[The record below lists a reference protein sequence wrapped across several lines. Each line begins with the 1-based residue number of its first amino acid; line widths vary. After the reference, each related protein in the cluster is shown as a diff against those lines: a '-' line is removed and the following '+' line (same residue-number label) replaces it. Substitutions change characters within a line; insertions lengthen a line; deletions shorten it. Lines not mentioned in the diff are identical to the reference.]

1 MQKWRKGNRDDCTCD
16 FFLYALSQLSL
27 PIEGSFVPLVTPES
41 KNAVK
46 RTLHIHDH
54 RDPQGTV
61 TVQRLAVVSAVAASR
76 YRHFQVEHVAL
87 HNGVGGSLAKPPED
101 RFRSRLRI
109 ALDSF
114 RYRIHRHVDYLLRYR
129 DLLRG
134 DLRGKDQI

>member
-1 MQKWRKGNRDDCTCD
+1 V
-16 FFLYALSQLSL
+16 
-27 PIEGSFVPLVTPES
+27 E
-41 KNAVK
+41 

-87 HNGVGGSLAKPPED
+87 DNGVGGSLAKPAED
-101 RFRSRLRI
+101 RLWSRLRV

-114 RYRIHRHVDYLLRYR
+114 RYRVHRHVDYLLRYR
-129 DLLRG
+129 NLLRR
-134 DLRGKDQI
+134 DLKGKDQV